1 MWEARLLWLQG
12 LGYSKLRFQDRVD
25 KVRLLS
31 EGVAT
36 GLEGRG
42 LGGS

>member
-1 MWEARLLWLQG
+1 MGGAVVVASGFR
-12 LGYSKLRFQDRVD
+12 YSKLRFQDRVD